1 MAEDAMAE
9 AVPAP
14 SSPARGRWR
23 ALAGA
28 GLFLLVVV
36 GLFEAYLH
44 LSQTFAENSDE
55 ANILLM
61 AQDMLHGNL
70 YLSGW
75 HVSDVPFITTELPQM
90 ALLVKMFGL
99 SLNTA
104 HIAVAVTYTLVVA
117 VAMLLARG
125 RGPRARGW
133 AAVVRMGLAL
143 AILLA
148 PQLGVGVFVSD
159 FSVGHIGIAL
169 PVMLTWLVLEY
180 GPKRWWVAAITAV
193 MLAWAETA
201 DPLVLVIAIFP
212 LLAVCLAR
220 VLSGVTGSIRD
231 SRKTGAKAS
240 GDTGGAAAVRA
251 ALAAR
256 WFELALAA
264 AAGVGYA
271 IAWAGEQLLSAAGG
285 YVQQPVPFQLDA
297 AGQWLAQAEVAGHGL
312 LEMFGADVLPG
323 QQQVQAGALVP
334 GGLDSVLAW
343 TRLLLV
349 ALMIWAVCAA
359 VRRFFRR
366 DADLVSQ
373 LLLAGIVVNL
383 AAYIP
388 STLASQT
395 VLNTREIAPVAAF
408 AAVLAGR
415 MLGDRLL
422 AFARRGPRLRIRGW
436 GVRAVA
442 AGLAAVLA
450 WYGFGL
456 WREASVPPAPEP
468 YARLVS
474 YLEHQHLTYGVGGYW
489 QASVITVESGGAVT
503 VRAVSSACLQPYEW
517 ESKADWYDSG
527 KHDANFLLIS
537 NVTGYFS
544 QYSPSP
550 APLLILRDWKKP
562 LYDDTGSSRIVNG
575 YPLYQ
580 YEARVYSGN
589 LLTMLPRIRT
599 EVMNQPAWLRREL
612 KADKDTAPSGPGACS

>member
-1 MAEDAMAE
+1 
-9 AVPAP
+9 VI
-14 SSPARGRWR
+14 
-23 ALAGA
+23 
-28 GLFLLVVV
+28 V

-44 LSQTFAENSDE
+44 LSQTYAENSDE

-61 AQDMLHGNL
+61 AQDMLRGNL

-90 ALLVKMFGL
+90 ALLVKLFGL
-99 SLNTA
+99 NLNTA
-104 HIAVAVTYTLVVA
+104 HIAAAVTYTLVVA

-125 RGPRARGW
+125 PRPRARGW

-180 GPKRWWVAAITAV
+180 GPGQGAALRADGEAGPGAGPGLRRLWVPAIVAV

-201 DPLVLVIAIFP
+201 DPLVLVVAIFP
-212 LLAVCLAR
+212 LLAVCLIR
-220 VLSGVTGSIRD
+220 VLSGVVGGLRDGRKADPQAGSE
-231 SRKTGAKAS
+231 S
-240 GDTGGAAAVRA
+240 GPESGVTAAVRGA
-251 ALAAR
+251 FAAR
-256 WFELALAA
+256 WFELSLAA
-264 AAGVGYA
+264 AAGLGYA

-297 AGQWLAQAEVAGHGL
+297 TGQWLRQAEVAGHGL

-323 QQQVQAGALVP
+323 HQQVQAGALVP

-383 AAYIP
+383 AAYLP
-388 STLASQT
+388 STLASET

-408 AAVLAGR
+408 AAVLTGR

-422 AFARRGPRLRIRGW
+422 ALARRGPRLRIRGW

-456 WREASVPPAPEP
+456 GREASVPPAPEP
-468 YARLVS
+468 YTQLVA

-489 QASVITVESGGAVT
+489 QASVITVESGGRVT

-517 ESKADWYDSG
+517 ESKADWYAPG
-527 KHDANFLLIS
+527 KHDANFLLLS
-537 NVTGYFS
+537 NVPGYFT
-544 QYSPSP
+544 QYTPSP
-550 APLLILRDWKKP
+550 AALLILRKWNKP
-562 LYDDTGSSRIVNG
+562 RYDDTGSSRIVNG

-580 YEARVYSGN
+580 YEARVYPGN

-599 EVMNQPAWLRREL
+599 EVMNQPAWLRSEL
-612 KADKDTAPSGPGACS
+612 KAAKDSAPSGPGACS